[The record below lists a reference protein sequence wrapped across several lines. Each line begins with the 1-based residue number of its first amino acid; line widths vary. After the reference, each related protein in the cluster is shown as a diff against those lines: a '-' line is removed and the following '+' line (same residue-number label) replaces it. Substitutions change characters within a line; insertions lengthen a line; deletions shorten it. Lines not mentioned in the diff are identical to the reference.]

1 MREYIMRDDSKA
13 LPTRM
18 ETIVR
23 CKDCKFLESFYAVEI
38 EGSWFPDGVGCCNRW
53 HNFNCKV
60 DGFCAWGEPR
70 ETGLHG

>member
-23 CKDCKFLESFYAVEI
+23 CRDCTHVGVRYDKSGKRFLWCENERHDNSCFYPEVSA
-38 EGSWFPDGVGCCNRW
+38 N
-53 HNFNCKV
+53 
-60 DGFCAWGEPR
+60 GFCAWGEPR